1 MTIRFIPTKVR
12 KSFFTKKAIWV
23 AGLNQETNKYIKGLV
38 SKDKPEFINAIK
50 RAYKLNKT
58 IVVAINIVP
67 NRDKHRQELLWF
79 NPGMQV
85 KTDLVPIPL

>member
-1 MTIRFIPTKVR
+1 MVIRLIPTKVR

-50 RAYKLNKT
+50 RAHKLNKT
-58 IVVAINIVP
+58 IVVAVNIVK
-67 NRDKHRQELLWF
+67 NKDIYKEDLLWF

-85 KTDLVPIPL
+85 NTDI